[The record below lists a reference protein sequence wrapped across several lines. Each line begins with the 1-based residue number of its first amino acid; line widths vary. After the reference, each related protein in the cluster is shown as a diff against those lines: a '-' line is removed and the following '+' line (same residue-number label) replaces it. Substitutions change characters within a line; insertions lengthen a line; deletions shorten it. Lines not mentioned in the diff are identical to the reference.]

1 MRAPAPKSSMLA
13 DRTLIEAIERLRA
26 YPLLEALFTR
36 RSRRISR
43 GASFRS
49 GVLTFSSAHDPQPV
63 SPLEEAV
70 LIAATSRTGVTF
82 ADSPFLDEEG
92 GPLLPTPLMSA
103 SAGASAS
110 PDQAFPTRFFMWND
124 SGTYFIRHPEES
136 APPVNA
142 FELAAEELLAHVEG
156 LKVKVSDRRP
166 DFPRSF
172 PAYLGRNRYSS
183 NVPGSTVFVPL
194 VEATEQYINGLLLVL
209 SHPDGQRPSVLDDF
223 NFYRPAGCRSWIRSG
238 FLNRELKMPL
248 GLYAKGRV
256 EYEAL
261 LLTQNLALVAAAIGL
276 GGWLHSTFPP
286 IMLLGGTEYGEGLG
300 FRFEPTAVLGPKR
313 AIRRAVRLR
322 RMLRPFPAGMPNP
335 VGLDGVLE
343 AHCPPYFANMDAA
356 IDAVLAKEG
365 RSRRPLR
372 GSAVLRTHAEAGA
385 GTGLPGADAALRRGI
400 SGLPPRDLQLH
411 LRSLRS
417 LPRTLQRDRGPRDLL
432 PGPPRRLRLLRPLLP
447 AAVLARRARPPAGL
461 ARGGLT
467 RCGR

>member
-1 MRAPAPKSSMLA
+1 MLA
-13 DRTLIEAIERLRA
+13 DRTQTEAVERLRA

-49 GVLTFSSAHDPQPV
+49 GVLTFSSTHDPQPV

-103 SAGASAS
+103 SGGASAS

-142 FELAAEELLAHVEG
+142 FELAAEELLAYVEG
-156 LKVKVSDRRP
+156 LKVKVSDQRP
-166 DFPRSF
+166 DFPRRF

-209 SHPDGQRPSVLDDF
+209 SHPDGQRPAVLDDF
-223 NFYRPAGCRSWIRSG
+223 NFYRPAGCSRWIRSA

-256 EYEAL
+256 DYEAL

-300 FRFEPTAVLGPKR
+300 FRLEPTVVPGRKR

-322 RMLRPFPAGMPNP
+322 RMLRPFPAGQPNP

-343 AHCPPYFANMDAA
+343 SYCPPYYANMDAA
-356 IDAVLAKEG
+356 IDAVLAKKVG
-365 RSRRPLR
+365 
-372 GSAVLRTHAEAGA
+372 
-385 GTGLPGADAALRRGI
+385 
-400 SGLPPRDLQLH
+400 
-411 LRSLRS
+411 
-417 LPRTLQRDRGPRDLL
+417 
-432 PGPPRRLRLLRPLLP
+432 
-447 AAVLARRARPPAGL
+447 PAGL
-461 ARGGLT
+461 YEDPQFFARTLRPELVQDFIEQT
-467 RCGR
+467 PRYDEESVACLRAICNYIYDRYGRFPAHCNAIEAPGICFQVHHIDSDYYEKFFQPRYSRAEREHQRVWHGED